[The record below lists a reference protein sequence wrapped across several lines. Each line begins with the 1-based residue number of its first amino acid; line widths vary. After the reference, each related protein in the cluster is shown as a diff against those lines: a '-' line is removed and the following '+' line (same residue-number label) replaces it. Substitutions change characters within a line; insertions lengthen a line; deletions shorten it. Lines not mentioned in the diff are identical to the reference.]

1 MYSQR
6 FSVSNQHDLLP
17 QLQNIKCTFIYLHTH
32 THTYTKLCTPK
43 TDDANSLEEME
54 EFIQITKCERGKTLK
69 LYGKNIIHLWIKVK
83 NIDLA
88 IF

>member
-1 MYSQR
+1 MHIHLFAY
-6 FSVSNQHDLLP
+6 
-17 QLQNIKCTFIYLHTH
+17 TH
-32 THTYTKLCTPK
+32 TDTRTHLYTKLCTPK

-54 EFIQITKCERGKTLK
+54 EFIEIAKCERGKTLK